1 MRVKRLVLALAL
13 SMVVVAC
20 GDDSGGTL
28 PLGST
33 TVAPDA
39 TTTTVTTLAPETTT
53 TVAAETTVTTSPP
66 PTLGPPPMAPVQF
79 NPDGIGFALFG
90 EGAEAV
96 VTLALDYFGLPS
108 SDTGWLPGGFGDY
121 GVCPGSHFRQMRY
134 LGDTLMLMFSDAEYF
149 AAGGVDNFIHYA
161 YSGATPATLGP
172 PVSIDVGN
180 TVAELTTMWPAVVVD
195 GSDPMFGDIF
205 YDDSGP
211 GNDYL
216 FGRLTGTTPADTI
229 VYISG
234 GVGCG
239 E

>member
-1 MRVKRLVLALAL
+1 MRMKWLMPTLALL
-13 SMVVVAC
+13 MVAAC

-33 TVAPDA
+33 TVTPE
-39 TTTTVTTLAPETTT
+39 TTTTTAAPETTT
-53 TVAAETTVTTSPP
+53 TTVAVETTVTTAPA

-79 NPDGIGFALFG
+79 NPDGIGFARFG

-96 VTLALDYFGLPS
+96 ATLALDYFGVPS

-121 GVCPGSHFRQMRY
+121 GVCPGSHFRQMRF
-134 LGDTLMLMFSDAEYF
+134 LGDTLMLMFSDVDYF
-149 AAGGVDNFIHYA
+149 TPGGVDNFIHFA
-161 YSGATPATLGP
+161 YSGSVPITMGP
-172 PVSIDVGN
+172 PISIDIGN
-180 TVAELTTMWPAVVVD
+180 TVAELTAMWPAVTVD

-205 YDDSGP
+205 FLDP
-211 GNDYL
+211 GAGFDYL
-216 FGRLTGTTPADTI
+216 FGRLTGTSPADTI
-229 VYISG
+229 EYVSG